1 MDLSKKIIPFT
12 MFALISSP
20 QMYEVTRSLLGAW
33 VATTEG
39 TPKMAGLLLHA
50 LVFVILTHFVW
61 RAVYGPKK
69 DSQSCGCSA

>member
-20 QMYEVTRSLLGAW
+20 QLYEMTRSLFGAW
-33 VATTEG
+33 VATAEG

-61 RAVYGPKK
+61 RMVYGPKK